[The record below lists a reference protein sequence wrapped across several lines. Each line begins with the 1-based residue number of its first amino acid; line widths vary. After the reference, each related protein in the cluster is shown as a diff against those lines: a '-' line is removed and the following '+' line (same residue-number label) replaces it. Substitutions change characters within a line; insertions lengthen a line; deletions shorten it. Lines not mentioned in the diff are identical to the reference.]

1 MNHIISVPRLQEIH
15 FSSIVLA
22 WSVGRL
28 CCGSSDDW
36 VGGAL
41 SRLPNFLLVVF
52 ALWCS
57 ILLCAIIVRLTNNH
71 WSSKCTFSDQCQPK
85 LFKLL
90 LVKHQNNMKQENT
103 SQVQAAK
110 SLSCSFYLPVWHFLV
125 QKAHRATFIDRLAV
139 TWSRNPS
146 SWKEC

>member
-41 SRLPNFLLVVF
+41 SRLPNFLLIYVGG
-52 ALWCS
+52 
-57 ILLCAIIVRLTNNH
+57 LCA
-71 WSSKCTFSDQCQPK
+71 
-85 LFKLL
+85 
-90 LVKHQNNMKQENT
+90 LVFHSALCHHCKTDK
-103 SQVQAAK
+103 
-110 SLSCSFYLPVWHFLV
+110 
-125 QKAHRATFIDRLAV
+125 
-139 TWSRNPS
+139 
-146 SWKEC
+146 